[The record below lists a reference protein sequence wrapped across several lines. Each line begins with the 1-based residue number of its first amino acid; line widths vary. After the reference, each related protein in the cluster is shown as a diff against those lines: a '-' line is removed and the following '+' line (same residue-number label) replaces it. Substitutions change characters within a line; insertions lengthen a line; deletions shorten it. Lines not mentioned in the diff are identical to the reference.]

1 MIKKITIIG
10 SGNVA
15 TMLSKALFNKG
26 FSINQVFSKSKIN
39 AETLI
44 KKLTSNKQIKAT
56 NNIAEID
63 DTSDIYIVCVKDDAI
78 LTVVNQF
85 LFKDKLI
92 VHTSGS
98 IGIDVFKEF
107 NQFGVF
113 YPLQTF
119 SKDKD
124 TDFANVPFCIEGN
137 SEQTTYLLMDLATS
151 ISSKLYEINSEQ
163 RKKLHLA
170 AVFACNF
177 SNYMYSI
184 AEEITSSNNINFDI
198 LKPLI
203 EETASKIRF
212 QSPKEAQTGPA
223 KRKDEVT
230 IQQHIQLLEKHPELQ
245 KIYQLLTKGIQR

>member
-1 MIKKITIIG
+1 VIKKITIIG

-15 TMLSKALFNKG
+15 TILSKVFVNKG

-39 AETLI
+39 AEILI
-44 KKLTSNKQIKAT
+44 EKLAANQQIKIT
-56 NNIAEID
+56 DNIAEID

-78 LTVVNQF
+78 ATVVNQI

-98 IGIDVFKEF
+98 VDITVFNGF

-124 TDFANVPFCIEGN
+124 TDVANVPFCIEGN
-137 SEQTTYLLMDLATS
+137 TNQTTQLLIDLASS
-151 ISSKLYEINSEQ
+151 ISKKVYEINSEQ
-163 RKKLHLA
+163 RKTLHLA

-177 SNYMYSI
+177 TNYMYSI
-184 AEEITSSNNINFDI
+184 AEEITTKNNINFEV

-203 EETASKIRF
+203 QETAKKIEF

-223 KRKDEVT
+223 KRKDQQT
-230 IQQHIQLLEKHPELQ
+230 INKHLAMLENNPNKELYKLITDLIQK
-245 KIYQLLTKGIQR
+245 

>member
-15 TMLSKALFNKG
+15 TILSKVFVNKG

-39 AETLI
+39 AEILI
-44 KKLTSNKQIKAT
+44 EKLASNQQIKAT
-56 NNIAEID
+56 DNIAEID

-78 LTVVNQF
+78 ATVVNQF

-98 IGIDVFKEF
+98 VDITVFNGF

-124 TDFANVPFCIEGN
+124 TDVANVPFCIEGN
-137 SEQTTYLLMDLATS
+137 TNQTTQLLIDLAIS
-151 ISSKLYEINSEQ
+151 ISNKVYEINSEQ
-163 RKKLHLA
+163 RKTLHLA

-177 SNYMYSI
+177 TNYMYSI
-184 AEEITSSNNINFDI
+184 AEEIATKNNINFEV

-203 EETASKIRF
+203 QETAKKIEF

-223 KRKDEVT
+223 KRKDQQT
-230 IQQHIQLLEKHPELQ
+230 INKHLAMLENNPNKELYQIITELIQK
-245 KIYQLLTKGIQR
+245 

>member
-1 MIKKITIIG
+1 MLKKITIIG

-15 TMLSKALFNKG
+15 TILSKALVSKG
-26 FSINQVFSKSKIN
+26 FIINQVFSKSKIN

-44 KKLTSNKQIKAT
+44 KKLASNQQVKAT
-56 NNIAEID
+56 ETITELD
-63 DTSDIYIVCVKDDAI
+63 ETSDIYIVCVKDDAI

-98 IGIDVFKEF
+98 VDITVFNGF
-107 NQFGVF
+107 NHFGVI

-119 SKDKD
+119 SKDKPVAFD
-124 TDFANVPFCIEGN
+124 EVPLCIEGN
-137 SEQTTYLLMDLATS
+137 SKQTTQLLIELATS
-151 ISSKLYEINSEQ
+151 ISNKVYEISSEQ
-163 RKKLHLA
+163 RKTLHLA

-177 SNYMYSI
+177 TNYMYFL
-184 AEEITSSNNINFDI
+184 AEEITTKNNIDFDI

-203 EETASKIRF
+203 EETARKIRF
-212 QSPKEAQTGPA
+212 QTPKEAQTGPA

-230 IQQHIQLLEKHPELQ
+230 IQQHIQLLEEHPELQ
-245 KIYQLLTKGIQR
+245 KIYQLLTKGIQG